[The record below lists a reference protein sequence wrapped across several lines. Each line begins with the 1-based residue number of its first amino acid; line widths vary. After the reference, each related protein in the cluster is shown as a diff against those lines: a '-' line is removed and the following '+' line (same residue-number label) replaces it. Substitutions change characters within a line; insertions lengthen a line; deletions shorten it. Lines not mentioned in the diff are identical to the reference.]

1 MVTIPSSKSNR
12 MGCGLLRGIS
22 FMVLGEH
29 LDQLILIGAA
39 SPAFLELPP
48 SRKTGVG
55 VSPQSSDPGLFL
67 YHLPPTK
74 PVLLN
79 LGFPLASPGGL
90 FKKRPLDFPGGSVVK
105 NLPASAGG
113 MGSIPGLGGSHMA

>member
-1 MVTIPSSKSNR
+1 
-12 MGCGLLRGIS
+12 
-22 FMVLGEH
+22 MVLGEH
-29 LDQLILIGAA
+29 LDQLILLGAV

-55 VSPQSSDPGLFL
+55 VSPESSDPSLFL
-67 YHLPPTK
+67 HHLPPTK

-90 FKKRPLDFPGGSVVK
+90 LKKRLLDFPGGLSGK
-105 NLPASAGG
+105 ESASRYVGD
-113 MGSIPGLGGSHMA
+113 MGSIPDLGRSHMA

>member
-1 MVTIPSSKSNR
+1 MVP
-12 MGCGLLRGIS
+12 
-22 FMVLGEH
+22 GEH
-29 LDQLILIGAA
+29 LDQLILIGAV

-67 YHLPPTK
+67 HHLPPTK

-105 NLPASAGG
+105 NLREAWVRSLVWEDPTWREAAKL
-113 MGSIPGLGGSHMA
+113 MQCNY

>member
-1 MVTIPSSKSNR
+1 MA
-12 MGCGLLRGIS
+12 GWCGIS

-29 LDQLILIGAA
+29 LDQLILLGAA

-55 VSPQSSDPGLFL
+55 VSPESSDPSLFL
-67 YHLPPTK
+67 HHLPPTK

-90 FKKRPLDFPGGSVVK
+90 FKKRLLDFPGGSVVK
-105 NLPASAGG
+105 NLPPDMWDTWVRSLIWEDPTWREATKP
-113 MGSIPGLGGSHMA
+113 MQRNY

>member
-1 MVTIPSSKSNR
+1 
-12 MGCGLLRGIS
+12 
-22 FMVLGEH
+22 MVLGEY

-55 VSPQSSDPGLFL
+55 VSPESSDPSLFL
-67 YHLPPTK
+67 HCLPPTK
-74 PVLLN
+74 SVLLN

-90 FKKRPLDFPGGSVVK
+90 FKKRLLDFPGGSAVQ
-105 NLPASAGG
+105 NLPADVGD
-113 MGSIPGLGGSHMA
+113 MGSIPDLGRSHMA